1 MLVRQSKNTFIRF
14 FDNKGYITNQ
24 MTRKDRL
31 YNETGADFLRM
42 ISREAKEVDEI
53 IEHLSQIYDD
63 SVTKEKLRND
73 FLKFILDLEKHLFL
87 ITGLTAV
94 ECDSK
99 DIEFSYSLGNMKN
112 KVSDFTQV
120 TEDEVPET
128 TQDYILA
135 ADKKKPH
142 LKSIQFELTSRCN
155 ERCIHCYIPN
165 AKKNNGSDM
174 TYEQACHI
182 IDQFSDMGYT

>member
-1 MLVRQSKNTFIRF
+1 
-14 FDNKGYITNQ
+14 

-99 DIEFSYSLGNMKN
+99 DIEFS
-112 KVSDFTQV
+112 
-120 TEDEVPET
+120 
-128 TQDYILA
+128 
-135 ADKKKPH
+135 
-142 LKSIQFELTSRCN
+142 R
-155 ERCIHCYIPN
+155 
-165 AKKNNGSDM
+165 
-174 TYEQACHI
+174 
-182 IDQFSDMGYT
+182 

>member
-94 ECDSK
+94 E
-99 DIEFSYSLGNMKN
+99 
-112 KVSDFTQV
+112 
-120 TEDEVPET
+120 
-128 TQDYILA
+128 
-135 ADKKKPH
+135 
-142 LKSIQFELTSRCN
+142 
-155 ERCIHCYIPN
+155 
-165 AKKNNGSDM
+165 
-174 TYEQACHI
+174 
-182 IDQFSDMGYT
+182 